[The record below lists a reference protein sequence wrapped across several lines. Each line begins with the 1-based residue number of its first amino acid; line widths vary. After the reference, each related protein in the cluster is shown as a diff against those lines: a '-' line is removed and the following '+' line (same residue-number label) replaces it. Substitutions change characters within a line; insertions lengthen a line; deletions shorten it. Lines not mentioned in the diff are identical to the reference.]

1 MTSVANKRAT
11 QIHDRL
17 SGRAQRARE
26 DQKKKLAEHWD
37 QYKGMAPGIIN
48 ASGLFKGLELRQ
60 QLIEMWSNVVSQCA
74 LRHASLVFQD
84 AIARA
89 EATVDRGVTGGM
101 GTHVSNARQ
110 EMYVE
115 ACEYFRE
122 EAEGIYKALA

>member
-1 MTSVANKRAT
+1 MTSAANKRSA

-17 SGRAQRARE
+17 SGRAQRALE
-26 DQKKKLAEHWD
+26 DQKKKLVEHWD
-37 QYKGMAPGIIN
+37 RFKDMDPGIIN
-48 ASGLFKGLELRQ
+48 ASSLFKGLELRQ
-60 QLIEMWSNVVSQCA
+60 ELIKMWSEVVGLCA

-84 AIARA
+84 AIAKA
-89 EATVDRGVTGGM
+89 EATTGRGVTGGM

-122 EAEGIYKALA
+122 EAEAIYKALT